1 MMIEDN
7 SMKIDKVAGGHV
19 PQTKFQQA
27 SKKPVD
33 TIAQSKINEPAFQ
46 ANTAA
51 IDRAQAEMKSL
62 PDVDMAKVEQ
72 IRNAL
77 ARGELSLDTK
87 ALSKAVMQFHTGHE

>member
-1 MMIEDN
+1 
-7 SMKIDKVAGGHV
+7 MKIDKVTGGHV
-19 PQTKFQQA
+19 AQTRLQQESSNVVNVA
-27 SKKPVD
+27 TAKK
-33 TIAQSKINEPAFQ
+33 TAEATFN

-51 IDRAQAEMKSL
+51 LDKALVEMDTL

-87 ALSKAVMQFHTGHE
+87 ALSQAVMQFHTGHE